1 MVVGAFVGEKPDFTL
16 VAHFGILS
24 HDIAMISLNKAHYIN
39 QGINKNKALSVNI
52 VDESRLEKAAV
63 AGSVSGRVKDK
74 SSLFEYGLGETN
86 APIINDAKLSM
97 ECVV

>member
-1 MVVGAFVGEKPDFTL
+1 MVVGAFVGEKPDFTP

-52 VDESRLEKAAV
+52 VDESRLEKPQSREASR
-63 AGSVSGRVKDK
+63 AGLRTNRLF
-74 SSLFEYGLGETN
+74 SSTVWERRTRRL
-86 APIINDAKLSM
+86 
-97 ECVV
+97 